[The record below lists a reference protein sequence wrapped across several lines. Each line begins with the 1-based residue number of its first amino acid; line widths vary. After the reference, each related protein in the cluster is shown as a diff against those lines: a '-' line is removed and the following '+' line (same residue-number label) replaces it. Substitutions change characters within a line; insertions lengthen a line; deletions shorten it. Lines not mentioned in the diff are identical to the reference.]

1 MQEVPGSMSTWLF
14 FLACTTSAPPGLSPE
29 AVTARD
35 GLAQALDSREPSAVQ
50 AAVEDAVQWEGQDP
64 GLDRLL
70 GDALANVLM
79 HVDDGRARLEK
90 NPAPDNDAWVDA
102 FLLATART
110 GDADLMT
117 ATWADLGRPAPP
129 FSNPVTSSMVQRLKR
144 DPSMV
149 LEAFEKPIFDCG
161 LMDAQPPVGRS
172 ALDSAV
178 SPDLLKVAPWVG
190 ADSVVIGRPRS
201 KSDPD
206 PDQARGPIQCA
217 RKVLLEAWPKP
228 MSKTLTVGMASGNKR
243 VYIDIQPM
251 EGGAWAY
258 ATSDELAGG
267 AWIKA
272 MHLASAPNAEALVQA
287 RFPYGLWAEEGRP

>member
-1 MQEVPGSMSTWLF
+1 MAGASARLARAFSGSGR
-14 FLACTTSAPPGLSPE
+14 C
-29 AVTARD
+29 R
-35 GLAQALDSREPSAVQ
+35 
-50 AAVEDAVQWEGQDP
+50 DAVQWEGQDRA
-64 GLDRLL
+64 DRLL
-70 GDALANVLM
+70 GDVLAKHSYVA
-79 HVDDGRARLEK
+79 DGLFGWRRT
-90 NPAPDNDAWVDA
+90 APDDAWVDA

-110 GDADLMT
+110 GDSDLMT
-117 ATWADLGRPAPP
+117 ETWPIWDAAPP
-129 FSNPVTSSMVQRLKR
+129 FSNPVTSSMVSASSETLRCHRGLREAHLRLR
-144 DPSMV
+144 
-149 LEAFEKPIFDCG
+149 I
-161 LMDAQPPVGRS
+161 MDAQPPVSGRHRQCR
-172 ALDSAV
+172 V
-178 SPDLLKVAPWVG
+178 TDLPKVAPWVG

-251 EGGAWAY
+251 EGSAWAY

-272 MHLASAPNAEALVQA
+272 MHLASAPNAEARFKRDSPQA
-287 RFPYGLWAEEGRP
+287 RAEEGRP